1 MKCPIC
7 FEGIH
12 ENWKVFS
19 NIQPISEKRQYNF
32 EHMECPECGNTL
44 VRYTSWNAGSNTN
57 SKEGLMIP
65 LTQKRKPLPEFI
77 PKKYVELYEE
87 SNAVLDISPR
97 ASAALSRTCLQMLLR
112 DYGKV
117 NPGKLFDEIQQVLDS
132 KTLPVETE
140 KTIDII
146 RENGNNATHPN
157 KSENPGEIISVESDE
172 AEWGLEIL
180 DSLFEHYII
189 RPYIQNEK
197 LKKFK
202 EKHKK

>member
-12 ENWKVFS
+12 ESWKVFS
-19 NIQPISEKRQYNF
+19 NVDINSENIKYNF
-32 EHMECPECGNTL
+32 TFMMCPECK
-44 VRYTSWNAGSNTN
+44 N
-57 SKEGLMIP
+57 SLIKYSQVIISKNEFGDEGFVIP
-65 LTQKRKPLPEFI
+65 LTQKRRPLPDFI
-77 PKKYVELYEE
+77 PEKYVKLYEE
-87 SNAVLDISPR
+87 SFSVLSLSPR

-112 DYGKV
+112 EYGKV
-117 NPGKLFDEIQQVLDS
+117 TPGKLFDEIQQAIDS
-132 KTLPVETE
+132 KTFPVEIE

-146 RENGNNATHPN
+146 RENGNNAAHPN
-157 KSENPGEIISVESDE
+157 KSDNPSEIISIEPGE

-180 DSLFEHYII
+180 DSLFEHYIV
-189 RPYIQNEK
+189 RPHIQNEK